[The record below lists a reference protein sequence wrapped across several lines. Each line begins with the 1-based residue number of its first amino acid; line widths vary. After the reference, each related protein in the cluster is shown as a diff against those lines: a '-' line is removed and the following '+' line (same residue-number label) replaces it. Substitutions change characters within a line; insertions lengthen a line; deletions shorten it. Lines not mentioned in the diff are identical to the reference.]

1 MIKPLLNFV
10 GKFVPGVNIL
20 ATGYTIKQV
29 IAVGI
34 GAYQTYNGSIPVVN
48 QPFSETIIKTVLQT
62 AMSSGVGVGLHTVFR
77 KSKINNRL
85 EALEKGV
92 SDEITRIDNRI
103 VDVEKQIVEKI
114 DF

>member
-1 MIKPLLNFV
+1 MSKTILKFVVFLICMFLVIFHLKGLLSVEMRYILLNFV

-77 KSKINNRL
+77 KSKI
-85 EALEKGV
+85 
-92 SDEITRIDNRI
+92 
-103 VDVEKQIVEKI
+103 
-114 DF
+114 